1 MVPAMFQV
9 PIRAPTANRMNTALI
24 ATDTPPTA
32 ASATERT
39 VKPFLKAIRLANAA
53 LSSNAT
59 WSGPSVA
66 LTPNRVIVSASSPI
80 STMIGR
86 SASSRVG
93 ARGVRR
99 RDALMTASWSR
110 DHTHVTERS
119 DVDSVVV
126 LIATGV
132 GQQADHQQSE
142 QCHEHPGPDVL
153 HHGLTQTGSR
163 RIGQVMQ

>member
-66 LTPNRVIVSASSPI
+66 LTPNRAIVSASSPI
-80 STMIGR
+80 STTIGR
-86 SASSRVG
+86 SASRRVG

-99 RDALMTASWSR
+99 RDALMTASWPR
-110 DHTHVTERS
+110 DHTHVTERA
-119 DVDSVVV
+119 DVVAVVV
-126 LIATGV
+126 LGTPGV
-132 GQQADHQQSE
+132 GHQADHQE
-142 QCHEHPGPDVL
+142 HEYDHQHPGPHVS
-153 HHGLTQTGSR
+153 HHGPHSH
-163 RIGQVMQ
+163 